1 MKIFHSALSVF
12 CLGWMAGSS
21 LLFPATATAPTA
33 VGQIAKNVTVL
44 IDGQDTG
51 SGVMIQR
58 SGQTYTV
65 LTAWHVLENPG
76 SYSIVPTNGKR
87 YALNY
92 QSVRRLQGVDLAIAQ
107 FTSADAYNTAALGD
121 SNTLQEGMTL
131 FVAGFPGA
139 GSTISASSYNFTQGQ
154 LTARS
159 NGKQNNGYSLVYTNK
174 TLPGMSGGPV
184 FNPEGQLVGIHGSAD
199 GESQTLEKLNSRV
212 YVKTGFNLGIPINTF
227 VSLASPLIN
236 LSAAAKTQVSTAPKS
251 TEIPT
256 TTLQPKSK
264 SLPMES
270 VGTSKAKPTKTARSE
285 MGSSGV
291 GDIFVQALYDY
302 QDGNLPAALA
312 GTTQAIRRNSNYAP
326 AYSLRGSI
334 RYTQQDMSGA
344 LNDFNQAI
352 QLDSNLAGAYLGRGL
367 VQSALNNP
375 QAAIADYTQA
385 LQFGDDILAYY
396 NRGIVQYNE
405 GQKQQA
411 IQDLQKSAD
420 LALSVDDQDSYK
432 RAVEAM
438 NIAGKECRQSVNAL
452 CDR

>member
-1 MKIFHSALSVF
+1 MKIFHSALSVLF
-12 CLGWMAGSS
+12 IGMMAGSS
-21 LLFPATATAPTA
+21 TLFPAVAKGPTE

-76 SYSIVPTNGKR
+76 NYSIVPTTGKR

-107 FTSADAYNTAALGD
+107 FTSSVPYNTAQLGD
-121 SNTLQEGMTL
+121 SNTLQEGMTIY
-131 FVAGFPGA
+131 VSGFPGA

-159 NGKQNNGYSLVYTNK
+159 NGTKNNGYTLVYTNK

-212 YVKTGFNLGIPINTF
+212 FVKTGFNLGIPINTF
-227 VSLASPLIN
+227 VSLASPLLN
-236 LSAAAKTQVSTAPKS
+236 LSAAAKNQVATRPDPVTAP
-251 TEIPT
+251 PAVN
-256 TTLQPKSK
+256 LQSRSK
-264 SLPMES
+264 SLPEQPIE
-270 VGTSKAKPTKTARSE
+270 ATKTARVE
-285 MGSSGV
+285 TNSSGV
-291 GDIFVQALYDY
+291 GEIFIQALNDY
-302 QDGNLPAALA
+302 QEGNLSAALA
-312 GTTQAIRRNSNYAP
+312 GTTQAIRQNSNFAP

-334 RYTQQDMSGA
+334 RYTQQDLSGA

-352 QLDSNLAGAYLGRGL
+352 RLDSRLAGAYLGRGL
-367 VQSALNNP
+367 AQSALGNP

-396 NRGIVQYNE
+396 NRGIVQYNQ

-420 LALSVDDQDSYK
+420 LALSIDDQDSYQ

-438 NIAGKECRQSVNAL
+438 NIAVKECRQSVNAL